1 MDRPFGY
8 SGADETAFGRRVL
21 RLVVSNDESCHEPGD
36 PLCPVKAKRLPL
48 DADATLDE
56 AISRILSNC
65 LAHFSANAPILR
77 KTGDP
82 EAVHQLRVALRR
94 LRAFLSLL
102 KRAVPSLDLTEITA
116 RAKVVA
122 RSLGEARDWD
132 VFREGLEKGPRG
144 FLTDEPAFFALLD
157 AVELRRHHARE
168 AARAVLA
175 EPATK
180 QMLRGLRRLIARRPW
195 RESDKRTQAK
205 ASARVFAK
213 KALDRLH
220 RRAMKRCSGLASLPP
235 EVRHGARIALKKARY
250 AAEFFESL
258 FDAKPARA
266 YLRELSAVQDRLGED
281 NDRATAKRLLLE
293 ITQTDT
299 AQDTLRAACFLR
311 GWSGHAQHQSGSA
324 AAQMERRLRKL
335 KPFWR

>member
-1 MDRPFGY
+1 MDRPFGF
-8 SGADETAFGRRVL
+8 SGADETAVGRRVL
-21 RLVVSNDESCHEPGD
+21 RLVVSNDESCHEPGE
-36 PLCPVKAKRLPL
+36 PLRPVKAKSLPL
-48 DADATLDE
+48 DADVTLDE

-65 LAHFSANAPILR
+65 LAHFSANAPVLR

-82 EAVHQLRVALRR
+82 EAVHQLRVSLRR
-94 LRAFLSLL
+94 LRAFLGLL
-102 KRAVPSLDLTEITA
+102 KHAVPTLDLTEVTA
-116 RAKVVA
+116 HAKAVA

-175 EPATK
+175 EPTTE
-180 QMLRGLRRLIARRPW
+180 QLLRGLRRLITRRPW
-195 RESDKRTQAK
+195 REHDKRTQAK
-205 ASARVFAK
+205 GSARAFAT

-220 RRAMKRCSGLASLPP
+220 RRAMKRCSGIASLPP
-235 EVRHGARIALKKARY
+235 EARHNARIALKKTRY

-258 FDAKPARA
+258 FDAKSARA
-266 YLRELSAVQDRLGED
+266 YLRDLSAIQDRLGED
-281 NDRATAKRLLLE
+281 NDRTTAARLLHE
-293 ITQTDT
+293 ITQTDS
-299 AQDTLRAACFLR
+299 AQDTMRAVCFLR
-311 GWSGHAQHQSGSA
+311 GWSSHAHHQSGGP
-324 AAQMERRLRKL
+324 AAQMQRRLRKL

>member
-1 MDRPFGY
+1 MDRPFDY
-8 SGADETAFGRRVL
+8 SGADEPAVGRRVL
-21 RLVVSNDESCHEPGD
+21 RLVVSNDESRHEPGG
-36 PLCPVKAKRLPL
+36 PRRPAKAKSLPL
-48 DADATLDE
+48 DADVTLDE
-56 AISRILSNC
+56 AITRILSNC
-65 LAHFSANAPILR
+65 LAHFSANAPVLQ

-102 KRAVPSLDLTEITA
+102 KRTVPTLDLADITNH
-116 RAKVVA
+116 AKAVA
-122 RSLGEARDWD
+122 RVLGEARDWD

-175 EPATK
+175 EPATE
-180 QMLRGLRRLIARRPW
+180 QLLRALRRLIARRPW
-195 RESDKRTQAK
+195 REHAKRTQVK
-205 ASARVFAK
+205 ASARAFAA

-220 RRAMKRCSGLASLPP
+220 RRAMKRCSGIASLPP
-235 EVRHGARIALKKARY
+235 EARHNARIALKKTRY

-258 FDAKPARA
+258 FDTKSARA
-266 YLRELSAVQDRLGED
+266 YLRDLSAVQDRLGED
-281 NDRATAKRLLLE
+281 NDRATAARLLHE
-293 ITQTDT
+293 ITQTDS
-299 AQDTLRAACFLR
+299 AQDTMRAVCFLR
-311 GWSGHAQHQSGSA
+311 GWSGHAQHQSASP
-324 AAQMERRLRKL
+324 AAQMERRLRNL